1 MGTKIP
7 LSDWIIVICDR
18 GLSPTNGS
26 HAGTWI
32 IWGIGSG
39 NLFHEFRLIWSL
51 RLYFF
56 MKMGSSHEW
65 TRFPGL

>member
-18 GLSPTNGS
+18 GLSPTNSS
-26 HAGTWI
+26 HAVTWI

-51 RLYFF
+51 RLYF
-56 MKMGSSHEW
+56 
-65 TRFPGL
+65 L